1 MIPRQALLTSIQ
13 GLEIRLSEVK
23 RDFQNLFPR
32 DDIDDDLWNSR
43 SYPGGSIQSMEQ
55 DIERL
60 RVRITEK
67 L

>member
-32 DDIDDDLWNSR
+32 DDIDDDL
-43 SYPGGSIQSMEQ
+43 
-55 DIERL
+55 
-60 RVRITEK
+60 
-67 L
+67 